1 MSTPTD
7 EIAVDLEAA
16 DAKAAAEAARKAA
29 NGANSGAADD
39 PTAIIPEIVDDK
51 AAAEPQRAEK
61 AVVTP
66 EEGLEKL
73 KKQLEEER
81 AGRLAAEQR
90 ANDASRA
97 EVAARTEVQTSQ
109 LDLVKGAIERL
120 TESSDMLEAQYA
132 DALAAQDH
140 KAAAKLQRQ
149 MSDNSAKLIQ
159 LEAGKKALES
169 APKPVPRA
177 PSDPVE
183 QFAAN
188 LSPASAAWVRAHP
201 EFVRDQHKNRQMIA
215 AHELALAR
223 GHKADSP
230 EYFASVEKT
239 LDLTPA
245 AVVKTDTQVAADP
258 TADAAQAAGGRSTAP
273 AAAPVSRSNGSH
285 GNRPGTVKLTPAE
298 VEMAHMSF
306 PDSKTP
312 LEDYARQKI
321 ALRKEGKLS

>member
-7 EIAVDLEAA
+7 EIAVDIDAA
-16 DAKAAAEAARKAA
+16 DAKAAAEAAKKGA
-29 NGANSGAADD
+29 NGADHAATPDIEVANAD
-39 PTAIIPEIVDDK
+39 AASQKVEKTAP
-51 AAAEPQRAEK
+51 
-61 AVVTP
+61 TP

-73 KKQLEEER
+73 KKDLADER

-97 EVAARTEVQTSQ
+97 EATARGEVQTSQ

-120 TESSDMLEAQYA
+120 TESSDTLEGQYA
-132 DALAAQDH
+132 DAMVAQDF

-149 MSDNSAKLIQ
+149 MGDNSAKLIQ

-177 PSDPVE
+177 PVDPLE
-183 QFAAN
+183 QFASA
-188 LSPASAAWVRAHP
+188 LSPASADWVRAHP
-201 EFVRDQHKNRQMIA
+201 EFVRDPHKNRQMIA

-239 LDLTPA
+239 LDITVPP
-245 AVVKTDTQVAADP
+245 VVTKADP
-258 TADAAQAAGGRSTAP
+258 VADAAADAAQAVGGRGAP
-273 AAAPVSRSNGSH
+273 AAAPVSRSNGAH
-285 GNRPGTVKLTPAE
+285 GNRPNVVRLTPQE
-298 VEMAHMSF
+298 VEMAEMMGM
-306 PDSKTP
+306 TV
-312 LEDYARQKI
+312 EDYARNKV